1 METPAQRLLGMIL
14 PGGWKVIRP
23 VEKRPGSSGGFFSCG
38 YVVESET
45 GQLGFLKA
53 LDYSAAMAEVDPA
66 RALQVI
72 TEMFN
77 FERDLVRVCTNKHL
91 DRVVRG
97 LSDGAVRVD
106 GQPVQYLI
114 FELADGD
121 ARSQADE
128 SHRYERAW
136 SLRALHHVATG
147 IAQLHRESIAHQDLK
162 PSNVLSFDG
171 GKVSKVGDLGRASHR
186 GDYPPHED
194 VPIAGDVSY
203 APPERLYGYQDPD
216 WSRRR
221 LGCDAYLFRNH
232 GDFLHD
238 GRWNDTSTAC

>member
-77 FERDLVRVCTNKHL
+77 FGARFGS
-91 DRVVRG
+91 G
-97 LSDGAVRVD
+97 LHEQTLGPGCSWSIGWCCSSRRT
-106 GQPVQYLI
+106 
-114 FELADGD
+114 
-121 ARSQADE
+121 ARSVP
-128 SHRYERAW
+128 HIRTRRW
-136 SLRALHHVATG
+136 RCTVAG
-147 IAQLHRESIAHQDLK
+147 RR
-162 PSNVLSFDG
+162 
-171 GKVSKVGDLGRASHR
+171 VSPL
-186 GDYPPHED
+186 
-194 VPIAGDVSY
+194 
-203 APPERLYGYQDPD
+203 
-216 WSRRR
+216 
-221 LGCDAYLFRNH
+221 
-232 GDFLHD
+232 
-238 GRWNDTSTAC
+238 